1 MSAIGILIF
10 LTAVGVALLVGY
22 IVNDFVG
29 RWKAGEHEPARGKDD
44 RGR

>member
-22 IVNDFVG
+22 IANDFVG
-29 RWKAGEHEPARGKDD
+29 KLKAGEHEPVKGKND